1 METEEPKIRD
11 VVRVAPS
18 KPSLFKSWAQTHLT
32 LVVLTL
38 SQPCYTNFKLCRDV
52 HSFTVRKNQIS
63 ISTQTVDGQRGP
75 PGNWL
80 LSTTN
85 PKIPGIF
92 RSAIYGLKFQCLPS
106 FQQETI
112 CQLRI
117 FDTQLG
123 ITLEAA
129 PMATSIGHN
138 GNTRPSLT
146 SRL

>member
-63 ISTQTVDGQRGP
+63 ISIQTVDGQRAHLEIGSYQQQTQKSLVFSGP
-75 PGNWL
+75 Q
-80 LSTTN
+80 SM
-85 PKIPGIF
+85 
-92 RSAIYGLKFQCLPS
+92 
-106 FQQETI
+106 
-112 CQLRI
+112 
-117 FDTQLG
+117 D
-123 ITLEAA
+123 
-129 PMATSIGHN
+129 
-138 GNTRPSLT
+138 
-146 SRL
+146 